1 MHQRQIDW
9 NLLLIISLQ
18 VLSIIVLIIMSS
30 SSNIF
35 FWLMI
40 FFIMVFVCSFL
51 FLRVRFVR
59 PLQLIR
65 KVLDNNDEAAIRKL
79 SLVKGQFGQIV
90 NLIVRSAQQKKELEN
105 EVAERKRIENSLRES
120 EERYRSVVETSPDII
135 LVMDLSANI
144 LIGNMRAAMLFDITE
159 SVLVE
164 NLRSFLHQS
173 EQENIKRILDTV
185 IRVGRIYNVDCIML
199 KKDGRSFNAEISLS
213 LLKTALGDPKNI
225 MAIIKDVT
233 DLKSAEIEKSRFE
246 EQFRTI
252 YKMEAVGQ
260 LAGGIAHD
268 FNNILGAISGY
279 ADIIL
284 HRYGTDD
291 KLKKY
296 SSMILSAATRAAD
309 LTGKLLTF
317 SRKSKM
323 QLAAIDIHTIL
334 IDMRDLFLHTID
346 KNISIK
352 SSFDATDAVINGDAS
367 QFQSAVL
374 NLVLNARD
382 AMPNGGVLTIRT
394 GNHVV
399 DKEFSKSRAYTVAPG
414 YYVFIE
420 ISDTGT
426 GIDAQLMPH
435 LFEPFFTTKDIGK
448 GTGLGL
454 ASVYGTVKSHRG
466 YIDVKSRKGEG
477 TSFIMYLPVSRT
489 VLDQTSS
496 ESTEI
501 QMGKGH
507 IVVVDDERFILE
519 ATEEILSWIGYRVT
533 VAQSGDAALEIVKA
547 EPVDLMI
554 VDLMMSGMNGIETFK
569 KAKII
574 RPGIK
579 ALLSTG
585 YRVED
590 EEQAILNEGFSAI
603 IQKPFV
609 SAQLA
614 QIIYDTLN

>member
-1 MHQRQIDW
+1 M
-9 NLLLIISLQ
+9 IIALVIMSFK
-18 VLSIIVLIIMSS
+18 SDIIFWVLI
-30 SSNIF
+30 F
-35 FWLMI
+35 FLMVLGCGYL
-40 FFIMVFVCSFL
+40 FI
-51 FLRVRFVR
+51 RIRFVK

-65 KVLDNNDEAAIRKL
+65 DVLDKNDETAIKKV
-79 SLVKGQFGQIV
+79 SSVKGRFGQIV
-90 NLIVRSAQQKKELEN
+90 TMIIKATQQKKELEN
-105 EVAERKRIENSLRES
+105 EIAERKRIENSLRES
-120 EERYRSVVETSPDII
+120 EERYRNVVETSPDII

-144 LIGNMRAAMLFDITE
+144 LIGNMRAATLFDITE
-159 SVLVE
+159 SVMVE

-173 EQENIKRILDTV
+173 EQENLKRILDSV
-185 IRVGRIYNVDCIML
+185 IRIGRIHNVDCIML

-213 LLKTALGDPKNI
+213 LLKTGSGEPKNI

-233 DLKSAEIEKSRFE
+233 DLKSAEIEKARFE

-284 HRYGTDD
+284 HRYGSDE

-309 LTGKLLTF
+309 LTSKLLTF

-323 QLAAIDIHTIL
+323 QLAAIDVHTIL
-334 IDMRDLFLHTID
+334 TDMRDLLTHTID
-346 KNISIK
+346 KKITINA
-352 SSFDATDAVINGDAS
+352 SFAATDPVINGDAS
-367 QFQSAVL
+367 QFQSAVMNLAL
-374 NLVLNARD
+374 NSRD
-382 AMPNGGVLTIRT
+382 AMPDGGVLTIRT

-414 YYVFIE
+414 YYVFVE
-420 ISDTGT
+420 VSDSGT
-426 GIDAQLMPH
+426 GIDEQLMPH

-466 YIDVKSRKGEG
+466 YIDVKSKKGEG
-477 TSFIMYLPVSRT
+477 TTFTMYLPVSRT
-489 VLDQTSS
+489 VLDQKS
-496 ESTEI
+496 EKVSEI
-501 QMGKGH
+501 QKGKGH

-519 ATEEILSWIGYRVT
+519 ATEEMLSWIGYRVSL
-533 VAQSGDAALEIVKA
+533 AQTGDAAVEIAKSEV
-547 EPVDLMI
+547 VDLMI
-554 VDLMMSGMNGIETFK
+554 IDLMMPGMNGIETYK
-569 KAKII
+569 KVKSFNP
-574 RPGIK
+574 RIK

-585 YRVED
+585 YNVDD
-590 EEQAILNEGFSAI
+590 EEQAIMNEGFSAI

-614 QIIYDTLN
+614 QIVYDTLN